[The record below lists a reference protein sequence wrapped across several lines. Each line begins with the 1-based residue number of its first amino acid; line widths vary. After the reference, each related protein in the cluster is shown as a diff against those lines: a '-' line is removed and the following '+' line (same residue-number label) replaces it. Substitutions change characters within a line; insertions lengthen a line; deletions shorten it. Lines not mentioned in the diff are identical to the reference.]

1 MMRLNQYID
10 AFIHEKSEFTD
21 RNKQNFEVDKIYKAI
36 IVEKNKSFFII
47 KLNDTLFKTNPFES
61 NQDIIFLKLLDY
73 SGKFRF
79 QLIKDDFIIFEEKKE
94 NFDNLLSFIRNNL
107 RTEIYN
113 KLIEN
118 KVEMPK
124 SDKRYGKNQTND
136 IKELANIFA
145 KSSIIDED
153 NLYFLVQ
160 FDKDKY
166 FHCQIENQH
175 DETFLFVLN
184 ISLDGPK
191 SLSIKGY
198 YRKNN
203 KTANINFITNSKEFY
218 DKIEDSNEVLSKILD
233 NIIWKCTR
241 KFNL

>member
-1 MMRLNQYID
+1 MRLNQYID
-10 AFIHEKSEFTD
+10 AFIHEKPELID
-21 RNKQNFEVDKIYKAI
+21 RNNQSLEVGKIYKAI
-36 IVEKNKSFFII
+36 IVEKNKSFFIL

-107 RTEIYN
+107 QTEIYN

-118 KVEMPK
+118 KVEISKP
-124 SDKRYGKNQTND
+124 DKRYEKNQKND
-136 IKELANIFA
+136 IKELGNIFA
-145 KSSIIDED
+145 KSSIISGD

-184 ISLDGPK
+184 ISLDGAK

-198 YRKNN
+198 YRKKN
-203 KTANINFITNSKEFY
+203 KTANINFVTNSKEFY
-218 DKIEDSNEVLSKILD
+218 DKIEDSNKVLSEILED
-233 NIIWKCTR
+233 IIWKCTR